1 MRHLVWQSPGVMQW
15 EQADD
20 PVPAADEAV
29 VRPLAVA
36 RCDLDPMM
44 ARDGLFPGPYPVGH
58 EVTGEV
64 VAAGDGGTRRAGAA
78 RVVVPFRVSCGG
90 CAACRDGRFAACH
103 AHRAPAGA
111 AFGFG

>member
-1 MRHLVWQSPGVMQW
+1 MRHLVWQSPGVVQW

-20 PVPAADEAV
+20 PAPAADEAV

-36 RCDLDPMM
+36 RCDLDAAM

-58 EVTGEV
+58 EVVGEV
-64 VAAGDGGTRRAGAA
+64 LAVGEGVARHAPGEP
-78 RVVVPFRVSCGG
+78 VVTPSQVSCG
-90 CAACRDGRFAACH
+90 ASPACRDGRFPPCH
-103 AHRAPAGA
+103 TFRAPAGS